1 MRVFARLAVE
11 RMVDELDS
19 MPIQSLP
26 VAVGILTDKA
36 ELLSGG
42 VTSRVGKEKPNAG
55 SIGDMIASLTG
66 ADASVLE
73 AEEIGLAAQ
82 DISQSEPGPAAI
94 EAVALAGVDPES
106 CVTVEVTSTVSQ
118 SNCPSPATSP
128 ATDEQEGTDLDQPT
142 TASIPA
148 PSAPTAKPGEGG
160 VAVLRGGVS
169 DRDWS
174 GTTKILTTKLP
185 TS

>member
-1 MRVFARLAVE
+1 
-11 RMVDELDS
+11 
-19 MPIQSLP
+19 
-26 VAVGILTDKA
+26 
-36 ELLSGG
+36 
-42 VTSRVGKEKPNAG
+42 VGKEKPDAG

-66 ADASVLE
+66 ADASVIE
-73 AEEIGLAAQ
+73 AEEIGLPGQ
-82 DISQSEPGPAAI
+82 DISQSEAA
-94 EAVALAGVDPES
+94 ALVAVDPES
-106 CVTVEVTSTVSQ
+106 CVTVEVTSTVFKS
-118 SNCPSPATSP
+118 SCPSPATSP
-128 ATDEQEGTDLDQPT
+128 ATDEQAGTDLDQPT

-185 TS
+185 TP